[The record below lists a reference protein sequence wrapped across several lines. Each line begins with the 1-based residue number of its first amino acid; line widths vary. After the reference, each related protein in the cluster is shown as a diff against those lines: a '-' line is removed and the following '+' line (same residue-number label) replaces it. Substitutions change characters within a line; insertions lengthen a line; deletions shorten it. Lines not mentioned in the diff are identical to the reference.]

1 MKSTLPVTVAKT
13 GYIIMSFLLS
23 LLGIIFIAKP
33 ESSALFIG
41 IAIGALMII
50 FGAVKIIGYLSK
62 DLYRLAFQFDLCF
75 GILFILLGIAVI
87 VKAENVVSFICWAI
101 GIAILADG
109 IFKIQ
114 IAKDSKQFGIK
125 CWWMIVAFAVIT
137 MIIGLFLLIYPE
149 KGAKLMVILL
159 GISLLC
165 DGLLN
170 LITIL
175 LAVKI
180 TKNQRPDVIEINID
194 ESEE

>member
-125 CWWMIVAFAVIT
+125 CWWMIAAFAVIT

-175 LAVKI
+175 LEVKI

>member
-114 IAKDSKQFGIK
+114 IAKDSKQCGIK
-125 CWWMIVAFAVIT
+125 CWWMIAAFAVIT

-149 KGAKLMVILL
+149 KGATLMVILL

>member
-114 IAKDSKQFGIK
+114 IAKDSKQFGI
-125 CWWMIVAFAVIT
+125 
-137 MIIGLFLLIYPE
+137 
-149 KGAKLMVILL
+149 
-159 GISLLC
+159 
-165 DGLLN
+165 
-170 LITIL
+170 
-175 LAVKI
+175 
-180 TKNQRPDVIEINID
+180 
-194 ESEE
+194 

>member
-75 GILFILLGIAVI
+75 GILFILLHLTARSCESVI
-87 VKAENVVSFICWAI
+87 V
-101 GIAILADG
+101 
-109 IFKIQ
+109 
-114 IAKDSKQFGIK
+114 
-125 CWWMIVAFAVIT
+125 
-137 MIIGLFLLIYPE
+137 
-149 KGAKLMVILL
+149 
-159 GISLLC
+159 
-165 DGLLN
+165 
-170 LITIL
+170 
-175 LAVKI
+175 
-180 TKNQRPDVIEINID
+180 
-194 ESEE
+194 